1 MTPFTKTTGDF
12 MRVNTC
18 RIRTDGVLCA
28 VLICFVAAAPGY
40 GAVTA
45 DPAQATFTSP
55 QQSVVISLTA
65 DGAPIP
71 AGEIRAWQLLASG
84 HDYKHMLDVEKM
96 EGALK
101 IAPSGTLEVG
111 SYDLNI
117 ETARGAVMVRVFAPL
132 SDLPDIIDKRA
143 ALTGESEGKIKEKL
157 GLQTDLGRGESV
169 ISLAPVYY
177 EGQTL
182 ELTMPAVAGC
192 VYAWFM
198 NGEVVAE
205 GPGENSLAHT
215 FTHPGEYVLTFIET
229 RAAAG
234 GTECTQR
241 AVAHTRVVPVPPVPM
256 EVSVNAEITFLPPP
270 GYTKHAWSLDGQAVS
285 AGTVLK
291 HTFRGPGSHIVECMA
306 SSPETGPAQGF
317 MRTRYNVTVSMK

>member
-1 MTPFTKTTGDF
+1 
-12 MRVNTC
+12 MRVNTH
-18 RIRTDGVLCA
+18 RVRTDTLLCA
-28 VLICFVAAAPGY
+28 VLICLAAAATGY

-55 QQSVVISLTA
+55 QQSVLIRLTA
-65 DGAPIP
+65 DGAPVP

-84 HDYKHMLDVEKM
+84 HDYKHMLDVEKR
-96 EGALK
+96 EGALR

-117 ETARGAVMVRVFAPL
+117 ETARGTVMVRVFAPL
-132 SDLPDIIDKRA
+132 SDLPDIVDKRA
-143 ALTGESEGKIKEKL
+143 ALTGESESRIKEKL
-157 GLQTDLGRGESV
+157 GLQTDLGRGETV

-192 VYAWFM
+192 AYAWFM

-205 GPGENSLAHT
+205 GPGENSLSHT
-215 FTHPGEYVLTFIET
+215 FMQPGEYVLTVIET
-229 RAAAG
+229 RAAGG

-241 AVAHTRVVPVPPVPM
+241 AVAHTRVVPVPPVPT
-256 EVSVNAEITFLPPP
+256 ELSVNTETTFSPPP
-270 GYTKHAWSLDGQAVS
+270 GYAKHAWSLDGQAVS
-285 AGTVLK
+285 TGAVLK
-291 HTFRGPGSHIVECMA
+291 HTFREPGSHAVECLA
-306 SSPETGPAQGF
+306 SSPDQGPAQGF
-317 MRTRYNVTVSMK
+317 MRIRYNATVIMK

>member
-1 MTPFTKTTGDF
+1 
-12 MRVNTC
+12 MRVKT
-18 RIRTDGVLCA
+18 RRFQTDGVLCA
-28 VLICFVAAAPGY
+28 VLVCLAAAAPGY
-40 GAVTA
+40 AAVTA

-55 QQSVVISLTA
+55 RQSVVITLTA

-71 AGEIRAWQLLASG
+71 ADEIRSWQLLASG
-84 HDYKHMLDVEKM
+84 HDYKHMLDVEKR

-101 IAPSGTLEVG
+101 IAPSSTIEVG

-132 SDLPDIIDKRA
+132 SDLPDIVEKRA
-143 ALTGESEGKIKEKL
+143 ALTGESESRIKEKL
-157 GLQTDLGRGESV
+157 GLQTDLGRGETV

-192 VYAWFM
+192 GYAWFM

-205 GPGENSLAHT
+205 GPGENSLSHT
-215 FTHPGEYVLTFIET
+215 FMHPGEYVLTFIET

-234 GTECTQR
+234 GAECTQR
-241 AVAHTRVVPVPPVPM
+241 AVAHTRVVPVPPVPT
-256 EVSVNAEITFLPPP
+256 EVPVNAEITFLPAP
-270 GYTKHAWSLDGQAVS
+270 GYAKHAWSLDGQAVS
-285 AGTVLK
+285 TGAVLK
-291 HTFRGPGSHIVECMA
+291 HTFSEPGSHTIECVA
-306 SSPETGPAQGF
+306 SSPDRGPVQGF
-317 MRTRYNVTVSMK
+317 MRTRHIATVIMK